1 MKKSL
6 SVSAVIALSAA
17 LVLSASSAANAAIDP
32 PLLPPAQTLYNIDC
46 DDAAP
51 QLWSFTTDGASTPIG
66 AAGPGESCAGGA
78 QTSPVDGKTYVI
90 FYNGETRLATVD
102 LTTGVISPIAQVNGA
117 TNGAWQLVITNSGA
131 AFITDNVSLY
141 TIDLTTATTT
151 LVGSMTPFL
160 PGAMAYDSL
169 TDTIYGFSQGNT
181 LAIYTIDRATGAAT
195 DTGHGGNWPVAACL
209 NGGNGP
215 GSPDGAVFDS
225 NGIAWIQSDSCV
237 SNIMAWDPVNNI
249 AWMVGELYDATN
261 TVYPPEG
268 ATYYSETFF
277 IAPVPQVKPALA
289 NTGVDY
295 APMAIAGGSAAAIVL
310 AGVALLVLRRRRAG
324 A

>member
-6 SVSAVIALSAA
+6 SVAAVLAVAAA
-17 LVLSASSAANAAIDP
+17 LVLGTAPAANAAIDP
-32 PLLPPAQTLYNIDC
+32 PVLPPAQTLYNIDC

-66 AAGPGESCAGGA
+66 AAGTGDDCAGGA
-78 QTSPVDGKTYVI
+78 QTSPVDGKTYLI
-90 FYNGETRLATVD
+90 YYDGETRLSTVD
-102 LTTGVISPIAQVNGA
+102 LTTGVISSIAQVNGA
-117 TNGAWQLVITNSGA
+117 TNGAWQLIITNSGA
-131 AFITDNVSLY
+131 AFITNSTSLY

-151 LVGSMTPFL
+151 LVGSMAPFS

-169 TDTIYGFSQGNT
+169 TDTIYGFHFGNT

-209 NGGNGP
+209 GGGTGP

-249 AWMVGELYDATN
+249 AWMVGELYDATG
-261 TVYPPEG
+261 TVYPTSPNN
-268 ATYYSETFF
+268 YYSETFF

-289 NTGVDY
+289 NTGVNY
-295 APMAIAGGSAAAIVL
+295 APMAIAGGSAAVIVL
-310 AGVALLVLRRRRAG
+310 AGIALLVVRRRRAG